1 MSMFEKLFH
10 KKSNDDDKQKDSSD
24 RYIYSSSSKL
34 TPNEAQAYWVK
45 MAQKIV
51 VGTIKSVEHTA
62 ERVFILISF
71 DDKASTIDIFF
82 QMNGQLRMWND
93 LDNEDYKRT
102 ISQNLITQAPNL
114 VKQVN
119 CLYDSVNMSRIA
131 YSQIQF
137 EFESKTW
144 YLHDI
149 TEDSVEA
156 QLDKEPAFLK
166 WFDDVAR
173 SVESLPLD
181 SKAKVTWRPFKPE
194 EY

>member
-1 MSMFEKLFH
+1 MGQ
-10 KKSNDDDKQKDSSD
+10 DG
-24 RYIYSSSSKL
+24 
-34 TPNEAQAYWVK
+34 T
-45 MAQKIV
+45 KIV

-181 SKAKVTWRPFKPE
+181 SKAKVTWGHLSQKNTNVNMT
-194 EY
+194 

>member
-1 MSMFEKLFH
+1 MLSMFDKLFG
-10 KKSNDDDKQKDSSD
+10 KKTHGDSNANKN
-24 RYIYSSSSKL
+24 YIYSSSSKL

-102 ISQNLITQAPNL
+102 ISLKFNYTGTQF
-114 VKQVN
+114 
-119 CLYDSVNMSRIA
+119 S
-131 YSQIQF
+131 
-137 EFESKTW
+137 
-144 YLHDI
+144 
-149 TEDSVEA
+149 
-156 QLDKEPAFLK
+156 
-166 WFDDVAR
+166 
-173 SVESLPLD
+173 
-181 SKAKVTWRPFKPE
+181 
-194 EY
+194 